1 MTISFHKNLYLA
13 HIYHRWCFSD
23 FKHLCVYIY
32 IINPP
37 GLVWFVDLH
46 SSLREVAPLNLTIS
60 TVKNRFSIHD
70 ELLSQVK

>member
-1 MTISFHKNLYLA
+1 MCI
-13 HIYHRWCFSD
+13 
-23 FKHLCVYIY
+23 YIY

-60 TVKNRFSIHD
+60 TVKNRFSIH
-70 ELLSQVK
+70 ENCLARLSNNNNQHTNP